1 MGFKTER
8 VKAGK
13 SVKDVTELLGVT
25 DAAVYQWENGVYTP
39 RPDKL
44 VRLAQ
49 FYGCTV
55 EDLLRAEPSESERVN
70 A

>member
-13 SVKDVTELLGVT
+13 SVRDVTELLGIS

-49 FYGCTV
+49 FYGCAV